1 MGRLTCRCLNVAVHY
16 KGDSW
21 NARPLDGGKVL
32 PSACSHRLCAA
43 TLYEIDLDL
52 AGVTT
57 VSHVCVCVRVCVYVC
72 VYACVCVC
80 VCVRMCVCVYVYVCV
95 CARVCVYV
103 CVCVRARVCGGIC
116 TMYVCMCSNLRGF
129 STCGVY
135 YTEG

>member
-72 VYACVCVC
+72 VCVCAC
-80 VCVRMCVCVYVYVCV
+80 ACMCVCV
-95 CARVCVYV
+95 CARVCVCI
-103 CVCVRARVCGGIC
+103 CVCVRARVCVVVHGIC

>member
-57 VSHVCVCVRVCVYVC
+57 VSRVC
-72 VYACVCVC
+72 AC
-80 VCVRMCVCVYVYVCV
+80 MCV
-95 CARVCVYV
+95 
-103 CVCVRARVCGGIC
+103 GIC
-116 TMYVCMCSNLRGF
+116 TMYVCSMYVCSMYVCWYMYKYVCVYVLKSQGFLNLWCILLRADLWVKINLF
-129 STCGVY
+129 CMYQLINHSLQL
-135 YTEG
+135 

>member
-57 VSHVCVCVRVCVYVC
+57 VSRVCVCACVRVC
-72 VYACVCVC
+72 
-80 VCVRMCVCVYVYVCV
+80 VCV
-95 CARVCVYV
+95 CARVCVLV
-103 CVCVRARVCGGIC
+103 C
-116 TMYVCMCSNLRGF
+116 TNMYVCMCSNLRGF

-135 YTEG
+135 Y